1 MRHRTKPKRMTV
13 MTENPDISAQKNLK
27 HISSDDLAL
36 ERTRLAHDRTLMA
49 WIRTA
54 FSMISFGFT
63 IFKFF
68 QYLQESQTLEIP
80 RRGTGARNL
89 GVTLIVLGTLS
100 LVVAT
105 WQHLRYMREI
115 RHMGSARSS
124 SSLPVLIVAILV
136 TVIGLLAV
144 VSSFVHRRTTSFAS
158 FSLC

>member
-1 MRHRTKPKRMTV
+1 MA
-13 MTENPDISAQKNLK
+13 ENPIASAQENRKRV
-27 HISSDDLAL
+27 SSDDLAL

-68 QYLQESQTLEIP
+68 QYLGESQALEIG

-100 LVVAT
+100 LVAAT
-105 WQHLRYMREI
+105 WQHLRYMREV
-115 RHMGSARSS
+115 RQMGSARSS

-144 VSSFVHRRTTSFAS
+144 VSAFVHTGIF
-158 FSLC
+158 

>member
-1 MRHRTKPKRMTV
+1 MA
-13 MTENPDISAQKNLK
+13 ENPDISAQENRKR
-27 HISSDDLAL
+27 ISSDDLAL

-68 QYLQESQTLEIP
+68 QYLGESRTLEIS

-89 GVTLIVLGTLS
+89 GVTLIFLGTIS

-105 WQHLRYMREI
+105 WQHLRYLREI
-115 RHMGSARSS
+115 RQMGSTRSS

-136 TVIGLLAV
+136 TVIGFLAV
-144 VSSFVHRRTTSFAS
+144 VSAFVHTGIF
-158 FSLC
+158 